1 MENKANDCCR
11 YSFLGFYS
19 FVRCLEKRIYSI
31 KFFLYLRRFGVVSSA
46 LVEETMKM
54 ESGGSPGQS
63 RCCEPP

>member
-31 KFFLYLRRFGVVSSA
+31 KFFFIFAPVWCRFFRVG
-46 LVEETMKM
+46 
-54 ESGGSPGQS
+54 
-63 RCCEPP
+63 